1 MKFDHNVLILT
12 SVIIAVLLNLILP
25 LLIRP
30 LIPERVLNVNHD
42 DSNDTIIDSFVKM
55 LVHHEKNKLLNVFR
69 HVHVMG
75 NRLVYKQVK
84 DTYPFVMGTQSSL
97 NGYLDNKRLLKLT
110 YPSRPIEN
118 EIVKN
123 MLTVNQAMALSKAYN
138 KL

>member
-55 LVHHEKNKLLNVFR
+55 LVHHEKNKL
-69 HVHVMG
+69 
-75 NRLVYKQVK
+75 
-84 DTYPFVMGTQSSL
+84 SS
-97 NGYLDNKRLLKLT
+97 
-110 YPSRPIEN
+110 S
-118 EIVKN
+118 IV
-123 MLTVNQAMALSKAYN
+123 VAIIVALSVYLGLLIKIKPSTVSSVRNY
-138 KL
+138 